1 MNKQFIITT
10 LGLFLGF
17 AVNAQS
23 SLSDNVTLNVN
34 LHPIQSITV
43 NTSQQTV
50 NLDYKLKSDYS
61 DGVKLEQKDHLEV
74 YSTGGFQIFVKADGS
89 ELTNSAAST
98 YGNISANDITIET
111 TNGTEQIDDATYV
124 GLVKL
129 SEGDQ
134 SILTATSG
142 AVDKT
147 VSITY
152 GAAGGNTYVDKY
164 IASSSPT
171 TYTTQLTY
179 TITAQ

>member
-1 MNKQFIITT
+1 MNKQIITAT
-10 LGLFLGF
+10 LALFLGF

-23 SLSDNVTLNVN
+23 STDNDNVN
-34 LHPIQSITV
+34 LYPIQSITV
-43 NTSQQTV
+43 NALQKTV
-50 NLDYKLKSDYS
+50 DLDYKLKSDYS
-61 DGVKLEQKDHLEV
+61 DGVSLLQEDHLEV
-74 YSTGGFQIFVKADGS
+74 YSTGGFQIFVKAGGS
-89 ELTNSAAST
+89 ELTNAAATT
-98 YGNISANDITIET
+98 YGNINNSDITIAT
-111 TNGTEQIDDATYV
+111 TDGTNPIGAVTNVASVTLSDAN
-124 GLVKL
+124 
-129 SEGDQ
+129 Q

-152 GAAGGNTYVDKY
+152 GAAGGNTYEDKY